1 VFINRTGILGLV
13 MLCGAAGAG
22 GAYLANR
29 GDADPSAVTMAA
41 APATMVDATP
51 LVAPV
56 ATPAEAAQA
65 RNPSRAPAGFRAAQS
80 PPVGTAR
87 TVERRTSVAPAD
99 RRTGASDSPR
109 TEPSPVASNNVSSPV
124 ITPVVAPIRVAEPV
138 FEEVTVAADTVLG
151 LQMGET
157 ISSEDARVE
166 DQVTALVTR
175 EVRVG
180 DRVAIPSGAKAYGEV
195 TLVERGGRLRDRA
208 RVGIRFSSLQL
219 TDGSRVPIETDV
231 ILRDGDSASRESA
244 AKIGGGAIGGAI
256 IGGILGG
263 GKGAV
268 LGGSVGAGAGS
279 AAVLAGGRNA
289 AVLAEGAPVTVRL
302 TQPVVI
308 TLDR

>member
-41 APATMVDATP
+41 APTTVVDATP

-56 ATPAEAAQA
+56 ATPAEAAPD

-87 TVERRTSVAPAD
+87 AIERRTSVATD
-99 RRTGASDSPR
+99 RRAGASDRPR
-109 TEPSPVASNNVSSPV
+109 PEPSRVASNDASSPV
-124 ITPVVAPIRVAEPV
+124 ITPVVAPVRVAEPM

-166 DQVTALVTR
+166 DQITALVTR

-219 TDGSRVPIETDV
+219 ADGSRVPIETDV